1 LVLGGVEIPY
11 PRGLSGHSDGDVFL
25 HSLMDAI
32 LGALGKGDIGE
43 HFPPEDPAFKDISS
57 VLLLK
62 RVKKMLEEQKGELLY
77 LDGII
82 IAEEPKLTPFK
93 EEIKKT
99 VSRILEIG
107 EEKINIKATTQE
119 GLGFIGRKEGIASLV
134 TVLLRIKDG

>member
-1 LVLGGVEIPY
+1 MVLGGVEIPY